1 MLDNRIL
8 TDLANYFSVDE
19 ILKSDK
25 KIIFSFNDFLLD
37 NRLI

>member
-8 TDLANYFSVDE
+8 TGLANYFSVDE
-19 ILKSDK
+19 IVTKNN
-25 KIIFSFNDFLLD
+25 FFFNDFLLD